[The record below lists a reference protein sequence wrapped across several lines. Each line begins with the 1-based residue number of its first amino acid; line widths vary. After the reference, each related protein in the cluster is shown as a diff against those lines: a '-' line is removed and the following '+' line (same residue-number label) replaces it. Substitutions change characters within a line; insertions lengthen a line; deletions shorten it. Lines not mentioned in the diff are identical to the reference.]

1 VVGKKGQNH
10 GLLRPSYLVQN
21 RLRSSGVAELVSL
34 QIGQH
39 LSIYFTQFLL
49 HCVPLEHKRSK
60 TMGNQGSSRNGGG
73 GGPSGSGPQIDEP
86 LEAYLREKQRND
98 HLNNLGLK
106 RRTSLRKSIS
116 KKLKRHK
123 KQTNLN
129 DQTSATTATEAIEV
143 VDNGGTNNSKKQQ
156 KSHCD
161 VHEEPFRRPSYSG
174 QSGSQSNI
182 PSKLS
187 GPTTSKTKG
196 MDNLRKSFRVSLRRK
211 KDKDSSGSDFV
222 KDRTGGSSKS
232 KLWQQDEI
240 AVRAGTCSFDVKYL
254 GNMEVYE
261 SRGMTVCEEALKK
274 LKSSKKKSVRA
285 ILYINGDGLRVVDYE
300 TKGLLLDQTIEKVS
314 FCAPDHNYER
324 GFSYICRD
332 GTTRRWMCHGFMAV
346 KETGD
351 RLSHAVGCAFAIC
364 LEKKQKRDQDCAVTM
379 NFDNSSSSFTRIGSF
394 RQATITERL
403 ADPQGIKP
411 SAEPVPKPT
420 VTSSEETN
428 PFAIARP
435 HATELMLQRQT
446 SFRDFGRLQSRTSPF
461 KRQLSLR
468 MSELPSSLER
478 KSNDAA
484 ELGSTNQIVVQ
495 NSDPFGELCE
505 QFKNQAFFS
514 PSNSVNSSLYAKAE
528 LTTVPEIED
537 DPASLPP
544 PLMASPIQPT
554 KPTAI
559 IEEAEEERANEV
571 EQLDILDDIV
581 EEQETTE
588 EMMDTNKESTDIQTK
603 SIQNLDIDNDFNL
616 TSSDKSSMNPDDS
629 LEFSMKLPNVDTESN
644 PWDLVP
650 DQPAINL
657 QQTTQQKSTL
667 EIISTKPNE
676 CLWPLTMKNNT
687 DFSTKNLDNSGQNLM
702 DDPFDAD
709 WVSLALNQSNTVK
722 QQQPL

>member
-1 VVGKKGQNH
+1 
-10 GLLRPSYLVQN
+10 
-21 RLRSSGVAELVSL
+21 
-34 QIGQH
+34 
-39 LSIYFTQFLL
+39 
-49 HCVPLEHKRSK
+49 
-60 TMGNQGSSRNGGG
+60 MGNQGSSRNGGG
-73 GGPSGSGPQIDEP
+73 GPSGPQVDEP
-86 LEAYLREKQRND
+86 LEAYLREKTRND

-123 KQTNLN
+123 KPANPN
-129 DQTSATTATEAIEV
+129 DQTSATTTTATEAIEV
-143 VDNGGTNNSKKQQ
+143 VDNGGTNNSNAKKQ

-174 QSGSQSNI
+174 LGGSQSNI

-211 KDKDSSGSDFV
+211 KDKDSSGRDFV
-222 KDRTGGSSKS
+222 KEQTGGSSKS

-274 LKSSKKKSVRA
+274 LKSSKKKSVKA

-324 GFSYICRD
+324 GSSYICLD

-411 SAEPVPKPT
+411 SADKLP
-420 VTSSEETN
+420 TSSDPSSEDTN

-446 SFRDFGRLQSRTSPF
+446 SFNTFGRLQSRTSPF

-468 MSELPSSLER
+468 MSELPSVLEQ
-478 KSNDAA
+478 KCNDAA
-484 ELGSTNQIVVQ
+484 EFGSTNQIVVQ
-495 NSDPFGELCE
+495 SSDPFGELCE

-514 PSNSVNSSLYAKAE
+514 PSNSVNSSLYTKDLRFSRSKSEMHNYNHVIDDGLLTEKAE
-528 LTTVPEIED
+528 LTTVPESIED

-559 IEEAEEERANEV
+559 MEEAQEERANEV

-581 EEQETTE
+581 EEQEQETTE
-588 EMMDTNKESTDIQTK
+588 EMMDTNKETPDIQTK
-603 SIQNLDIDNDFNL
+603 SIQNFDIDNDFNL

-657 QQTTQQKSTL
+657 REQTTPQQKSSL

-676 CLWPLTMKNNT
+676 SSTCLWPLTMKNNT
-687 DFSTKNLDNSGQNLM
+687 ADFLTKNLDNNGQNLM

-709 WVSLALNQSNTVK
+709 WVSLALNQTNTVN

>member
-1 VVGKKGQNH
+1 
-10 GLLRPSYLVQN
+10 
-21 RLRSSGVAELVSL
+21 
-34 QIGQH
+34 
-39 LSIYFTQFLL
+39 
-49 HCVPLEHKRSK
+49 
-60 TMGNQGSSRNGGG
+60 MGNQGSSRGG
-73 GGPSGSGPQIDEP
+73 GGPSGHGPPAADEP

-98 HLNNLGLK
+98 HLKNLGLK
-106 RRTSLRKSIS
+106 RHTSLRKSIS

-123 KQTNLN
+123 KQP
-129 DQTSATTATEAIEV
+129 STATNPPINEQNHTTNNTTSTTTGSIEV
-143 VDNGGTNNSKKQQ
+143 VDNGGTNSKKQ

-161 VHEEPFRRPSYSG
+161 VHEEQPFRRPSNSG
-174 QSGSQSNI
+174 QDGSQSNI

-187 GPTTSKTKG
+187 EPATSRSKG

-211 KDKDSSGSDFV
+211 KDKDSSGSGDFV

-254 GNMEVYE
+254 GCMEVFE

-274 LKSSKKKSVRA
+274 LKNSKKKSVKA

-332 GTTRRWMCHGFMAV
+332 GTTRRWICHGFMAV
-346 KETGD
+346 KETVSILSATPTTPSFGD

-364 LEKKQKRDQDCAVTM
+364 LEKKQKRDQDCSVTM
-379 NFDNSSSSFTRIGSF
+379 NFDNTTTSFTRIGSF

-411 SAEPVPKPT
+411 SADPVPKPNDP
-420 VTSSEETN
+420 SSEETN

-435 HATELMLQRQT
+435 HATGLMLQRQT
-446 SFRDFGRLQSRTSPF
+446 SFREFGRLQSRTSPF
-461 KRQLSLR
+461 KKQLSLR

-484 ELGSTNQIVVQ
+484 EFGSSNQVSVQ
-495 NSDPFGELCE
+495 TSDPFGELCE

-514 PSNSVNSSLYAKAE
+514 PSNSINSSLFTKAE

-537 DPASLPP
+537 DPVSLPP
-544 PLMASPIQPT
+544 PMMASPIQPI

-559 IEEAEEERANEV
+559 IEETHEGTSEM
-571 EQLDILDDIV
+571 EQLDTLDDII
-581 EEQETTE
+581 EEEETTD
-588 EMMDTNKESTDIQTK
+588 EMMDTNKETVDVQHQTK
-603 SIQNLDIDNDFNL
+603 HTSATQNRLDIDNDFNL
-616 TSSDKSSMNPDDS
+616 TSSDKSSMPEVDS
-629 LEFSMKLPNVDTESN
+629 LEFSMKLPNFDAESN

-657 QQTTQQKSTL
+657 QQTTTTQTNQQKSSL
-667 EIISTKPNE
+667 EIISTKPNSE
-676 CLWPLTMKNNT
+676 STTNCLWPLTMKNNSA
-687 DFSTKNLDNSGQNLM
+687 DFSSKNLDNNGQNLM

-709 WVSLALNQSNTVK
+709 WVSLALNQTNNIDR
-722 QQQPL
+722 QQPL

>member
-1 VVGKKGQNH
+1 
-10 GLLRPSYLVQN
+10 
-21 RLRSSGVAELVSL
+21 
-34 QIGQH
+34 
-39 LSIYFTQFLL
+39 
-49 HCVPLEHKRSK
+49 
-60 TMGNQGSSRNGGG
+60 MGNQGSSRNGGG
-73 GGPSGSGPQIDEP
+73 GPSGGKGPQVDEP
-86 LEAYLREKQRND
+86 LEAYLREKTRND

-123 KQTNLN
+123 KPANPN
-129 DQTSATTATEAIEV
+129 DQTSATTTTATEAIEV
-143 VDNGGTNNSKKQQ
+143 VDNGGTNNSNAKKQ

-161 VHEEPFRRPSYSG
+161 VHEEPFRRPSHSG
-174 QSGSQSNI
+174 LGGSQSNI

-187 GPTTSKTKG
+187 DRPTTPKTKG

-211 KDKDSSGSDFV
+211 KDKDSSGRDFV
-222 KDRTGGSSKS
+222 KEQTGGSSKS

-274 LKSSKKKSVRA
+274 LKSSKKKSVKA

-411 SAEPVPKPT
+411 SADKLPT
-420 VTSSEETN
+420 PSDPSSEDTN

-446 SFRDFGRLQSRTSPF
+446 SFNTFGRLQSRTSPF

-468 MSELPSSLER
+468 MSELPSVLEQ

-484 ELGSTNQIVVQ
+484 EFGSTNQIVVQ
-495 NSDPFGELCE
+495 SSDPFGELCE

-514 PSNSVNSSLYAKAE
+514 PSNSVNSSLYTKAE
-528 LTTVPEIED
+528 LTTVPESIED

-559 IEEAEEERANEV
+559 MEEAQEERANEV

-581 EEQETTE
+581 EEQEQETTE
-588 EMMDTNKESTDIQTK
+588 EMMDTNKETPDIQTK
-603 SIQNLDIDNDFNL
+603 SIQNFDIDNDFNL

-657 QQTTQQKSTL
+657 REQTTPQQKSSL

-676 CLWPLTMKNNT
+676 SSTCLWPLTMKNNT
-687 DFSTKNLDNSGQNLM
+687 ADFSTKNLDNNGQNLM

-709 WVSLALNQSNTVK
+709 WVSLALNQTNTVN

>member
-1 VVGKKGQNH
+1 
-10 GLLRPSYLVQN
+10 
-21 RLRSSGVAELVSL
+21 
-34 QIGQH
+34 
-39 LSIYFTQFLL
+39 
-49 HCVPLEHKRSK
+49 
-60 TMGNQGSSRNGGG
+60 MGNQGSTRG
-73 GGPSGSGPQIDEP
+73 GGPAGGHGLPPADEP

-98 HLNNLGLK
+98 HLKNLGLK
-106 RRTSLRKSIS
+106 RHTSLRKSIS

-123 KQTNLN
+123 KQQPNQANNEQKTTNN
-129 DQTSATTATEAIEV
+129 AIPTTSTSIEV

-161 VHEEPFRRPSYSG
+161 VHEEQQPFRRPSYSG
-174 QSGSQSNI
+174 QGGSQSNI

-187 GPTTSKTKG
+187 EPTTSKSKG

-211 KDKDSSGSDFV
+211 KDKDSSGGDFV

-274 LKSSKKKSVRA
+274 LKSSKKKSVKA

-411 SAEPVPKPT
+411 SADPVPKSTAP
-420 VTSSEETN
+420 SSDDTN

-446 SFRDFGRLQSRTSPF
+446 SFREFGRLQSRTSPF

-468 MSELPSSLER
+468 MSELPSMLER
-478 KSNDAA
+478 KCNDAS
-484 ELGSTNQIVVQ
+484 ELGSSNQIVQ

-514 PSNSVNSSLYAKAE
+514 PSNSIHSSLYTKAE

-537 DPASLPP
+537 DPVSLPP

-559 IEEAEEERANEV
+559 IEETNEGTSEV
-571 EQLDILDDIV
+571 EQLDTLEDII
-581 EEQETTE
+581 EEQETSE
-588 EMMDTNKESTDIQTK
+588 ELMDTNKEIVDVQQHQQQHHHQHTK
-603 SIQNLDIDNDFNL
+603 TTQNLDIDNDFNL
-616 TSSDKSSMNPDDS
+616 TSSDKSSSTMPETDS
-629 LEFSMKLPNVDTESN
+629 LEFSMKLPNFDIESN

-657 QQTTQQKSTL
+657 QQQTTQQKSSL
-667 EIISTKPNE
+667 EIISTKNNE
-676 CLWPLTMKNNT
+676 STTNCLWPLTMKNNSA
-687 DFSTKNLDNSGQNLM
+687 DFSSKNLDNSGQNLM

-709 WVSLALNQSNTVK
+709 WVSLALNQSNNVGTG
-722 QQQPL
+722 QPL